1 LCLLLLGVKFFKL
14 LQPAKKPDKTKME
27 KTEDPKQATTAVEEG
42 GEQITE

>member
-1 LCLLLLGVKFFKL
+1 MFIIIRCKIFKITTTSK
-14 LQPAKKPDKTKME
+14 KKPDKTKME